1 MISGVI
7 LAAGTGSRF
16 GGTKQLLH
24 LGGKPLVQHVVD
36 ASVAAELDEIVVVLG
51 HDAERV
57 REGIRL
63 PRNARTVDNRDY
75 DDGLATSLATGLRA
89 AARDSEAAVVL
100 LADQPGVTSATIDSL
115 VRAFVARRRP
125 IVRAVFRDGPGPAL
139 LSREVWGEAMR
150 LSGDAGAR
158 TLIASHPDWVEE
170 IEIEADAPPD
180 VDTRE
185 DAARLGAGPAGGAW
199 AR

>member
-1 MISGVI
+1 VISGVI

-16 GGTKQLLH
+16 GGTKQLIH
-24 LGGKPLVQHVVD
+24 LGGKPLVQHVID
-36 ASVAAELDEIVVVLG
+36 ASVAAGLDEIVVVLG

-57 REGIRL
+57 RGGIRL
-63 PRNARTVDNRDY
+63 PGTARAVDNPDY
-75 DDGLATSLATGLRA
+75 RKGQATSLAAGLHA

-100 LADQPGVTSATIDSL
+100 LADQPGVTAATIGSL
-115 VRAFVARRRP
+115 VQAFVAHRRP

-139 LSREVWGEAMR
+139 LSREVWDEAMR

-158 TLIASHPDWVEE
+158 TLIASHPGWVQE
-170 IEIEADAPPD
+170 IEIESDAPPD

-185 DAARLGAGPAGGAW
+185 DAARLGADPAGGA
-199 AR
+199 ASE

>member
-36 ASVAAELDEIVVVLG
+36 ASVAGGLDEIVVVLG

-63 PRNARTVDNRDY
+63 PRIARTVDNRDY

-89 AARDSEAAVVL
+89 AARDSEGAVVL

-139 LSREVWGEAMR
+139 LSREVWDEAMR

-158 TLIASHPDWVEE
+158 TLISSHPDWVEE

-185 DAARLGAGPAGGAW
+185 DAARLGADPAGGTP

>member
-1 MISGVI
+1 VISGVI

-16 GGTKQLLH
+16 GGTKQLIH
-24 LGGKPLVQHVVD
+24 LGGKPLVQHVID
-36 ASVAAELDEIVVVLG
+36 ASVAAGLDEIVVVLG

-75 DDGLATSLATGLRA
+75 DGGLATSLATGLRA

-100 LADQPGVTSATIDSL
+100 LADQPGVTAATIGSL
-115 VRAFVARRRP
+115 VQAFVAHRRP

-139 LSREVWGEAMR
+139 LSREVWDEAMR

-158 TLIASHPDWVEE
+158 TLIASHPGWVQE
-170 IEIEADAPPD
+170 IEIESDAPPD

-185 DAARLGAGPAGGAW
+185 DAARLGANPAGGA
-199 AR
+199 ASE